1 MPGSAKKFHS
11 RHKFGQKKKN
21 WRHNNFKRKPAPHE
35 CSDDEREPAAS
46 DGADGGEIGLASSA
60 TASTASCSGRIRR
73 DTRMLQPSELLANK
87 KRAEEKIRELET
99 TAATK
104 RKCDF
109 LDGSEDAVRPSA
121 DTTFTV
127 VSLDSVNEL
136 LQLVKCKT
144 CGGNVHITKG
154 DREYGLAVKL
164 IMECA
169 NCGDTAS
176 TWSSP
181 RASGSQRIN
190 PFAVNVLAARAM
202 QSTGNRQAALN
213 DIFAAMNIS
222 HRGMHKKTWQGFMKE
237 KLTPAATRAAEK
249 VLKRSADSV
258 RQLYRELNIDNP
270 GNIAVSFDGSWM
282 TRGHSSH
289 IGVGAVIE
297 LFSGLV
303 LDYVVY
309 SNFCAGCERGPKDDD
324 PSYPSWKES
333 HRCQKNTDKKAGEM
347 EVLAGLTLFQRS
359 LEKHGLR
366 YTTMLSDG
374 DSRTYLALLESNVY
388 GYIKIE
394 KEDCVNHVEK
404 RMGTSLR
411 TAIGNHRG
419 SRSESLGGKGKL
431 TADLVTKLTSYY
443 GWALKSHKGDV
454 EATHNAVM
462 ATYHHITSNDS
473 EANHSLCPT
482 GPDSWCRQNAA
493 AAKGEPAPKHRHHLP
508 PHVCQALLPI
518 YERLADKKLLQRCQ
532 RGKTQNSNESL
543 HSLIWSLAPKHRHAS
558 LLAIEAAVA
567 EAVMRFNAGNLQTS
581 SGILSELTLNPGLC
595 NARRM
600 AEKDRLRAAESA
612 RKRASSDNVQ
622 RALRKRHMN
631 QKQSDY
637 MPGAY

>member
-11 RHKFGQKKKN
+11 CHKFGQKKKN
-21 WRHNNFKRKPAPHE
+21 WRHNNFKRKPVPNE
-35 CSDDEREPAAS
+35 CPNDEREPAAS
-46 DGADGGEIGLASSA
+46 DGADSGGIGLTSSA
-60 TASTASCSGRIRR
+60 TESTASCSGRIRR
-73 DTRMLQPSELLANK
+73 DTRMLQPSELLTNK

-104 RKCDF
+104 RKSDF
-109 LDGSEDAVRPSA
+109 LGGSEDAAHPPA

-127 VSLDSVNEL
+127 
-136 LQLVKCKT
+136 
-144 CGGNVHITKG
+144 IAKG

-164 IMECA
+164 MIECA
-169 NCGDTAS
+169 NCGDIAS

-181 RASGSQRIN
+181 RASGCQKIN

-222 HRGMHKKTWQGFMKE
+222 HRGMHKKTWQCYVKE
-237 KLTPAATRAAEK
+237 KLTPTATRAAEK

-258 RQLYRELNIDNP
+258 RQLYRERNIDNP
-270 GNIAVSFDGSWM
+270 NNIAVSFDGSWM
-282 TRGHSSH
+282 TRGHRSH

-324 PSYPSWKES
+324 P

-366 YTTMLSDG
+366 YTTVLSDG
-374 DSRTYLALLESNVY
+374 DSRMYLALLESNVY
-388 GYIKIE
+388 GYIKIQ
-394 KEDCVNHVEK
+394 KENCVNHVEK
-404 RMGTSLR
+404 HMGTSLR

-431 TADLVTKLTSYY
+431 TGDLVMKPTSYY

-462 ATYHHITSNDS
+462 ATYHHIASNDS

-493 AAKGEPAPKHRHHLP
+493 AAKGEPAPKHRHHLR
-508 PHVCQALLPI
+508 PHVCEALLPI
-518 YERLADKKLLQRCQ
+518 YERLADRKLLQRCQ

-543 HSLIWSLAPKHRHAS
+543 HSVIWPLAPKHRHAS
-558 LLAIEAAVA
+558 LFSIEAAVA
-567 EAVMRFNAGNLQTS
+567 EAVMRFNAGNLRTS

-595 NARRM
+595 NAKRM
-600 AEKDRLRAAESA
+600 AEKDRHRAAESA
-612 RKRASSDNVQ
+612 RKRASNDSVQ
-622 RALRKRHMN
+622 RALRKHHMH
-631 QKQSDY
+631 KSQSDY